1 MLRNESTN
9 HQQLFKRKLLSIAV
23 LGAIVMPTVSVAE
36 SVNFSQPQKLFPV
49 QKIIDNTDLA
59 EFAIDSGIYLE
70 NYEKYPFPEDKK
82 SLLTKWVSIKNSAK
96 LEVPNEIRMTDLDYV
111 EQQGG
116 TIKAKY
122 LNVRRTEGSGV
133 RDYYEGV

>member
-70 NYEKYPFPEDKK
+70 REFRSNLYCVDENSWARYANSVVDDQLFLR
-82 SLLTKWVSIKNSAK
+82 SLSQA
-96 LEVPNEIRMTDLDYV
+96 R
-111 EQQGG
+111 
-116 TIKAKY
+116 
-122 LNVRRTEGSGV
+122 
-133 RDYYEGV
+133 